1 MPISKDKKKEIFA
14 NLSSIAKKAKSVVFV
29 NFHGV
34 NVTDTTNMRRALTA
48 QGVSYLVSKKS
59 LIKKALS
66 ENNVAGTMPELTG
79 EVAIAY
85 SEDLMAP
92 SREVY
97 EFQKKLDKKLNI
109 LGGIF
114 EGAFKSQEEM
124 VAIATIPSREVL
136 LSKIAFLLKSPI
148 QRLAIAVSEVAK
160 TKN

>member
-1 MPISKDKKKEIFA
+1 MPISKDKKKEIYE

-29 NFHGV
+29 GFHGV
-34 NVTDTTNMRRALTA
+34 NVTDTTNMRRALTT
-48 QGVSYLVSKKS
+48 QGVSYLVSKKT
-59 LIKKALS
+59 LIKKALG
-66 ENNVAGTMPELTG
+66 ENNVTGTMPELSG

-85 SEDLMAP
+85 GEDMMAP
-92 SREVY
+92 AREVY

-124 VAIATIPSREVL
+124 IAIATIPSREVL
-136 LSKIAFLLKSPI
+136 LSNIAFLLKSPI